1 MKTVYVSAG
10 RTVEI
15 EWENE
20 PITGQIQIYKYA
32 GEYNEIT
39 GTAPGTPLKGAVYE
53 IINARSGKVVDY
65 ITTDSRGVAASK
77 PLPLTRY
84 QIREV
89 SAPAYWQVSAR
100 VFDVTLEYAGQ
111 IIKLNAYD
119 KTADW
124 VLHLQTRQRCRTGRK
139 SDALRHHRSQH
150 LQCGSGE
157 FLLA

>member
-1 MKTVYVSAG
+1 MET
-10 RTVEI
+10 
-15 EWENE
+15 E
-20 PITGQIQIYKYA
+20 PITNHIQIYKYA

-53 IINARSGKVVDY
+53 IINARSGKVMEY

-89 SAPAYWQVSAR
+89 SAPAYWQVSAQ
-100 VFDVTLEYAGQ
+100 VFDATLEYAGQ

-119 KTADW
+119 KIAELGVSITKRGNAA
-124 VLHLQTRQRCRTGRK
+124 VLAGNQ
-139 SDALRHHRSQH
+139 LRNYLTVAPTSKE
-150 LQCGSGE
+150 G
-157 FLLA
+157 LAR